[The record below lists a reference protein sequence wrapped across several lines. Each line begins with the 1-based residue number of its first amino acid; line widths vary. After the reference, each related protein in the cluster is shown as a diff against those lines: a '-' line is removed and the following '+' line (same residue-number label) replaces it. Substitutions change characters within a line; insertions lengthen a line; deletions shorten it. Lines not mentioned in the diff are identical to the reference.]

1 MGHFVNLLAI
11 LAALHLSNVC
21 ATGIAP
27 FGVIPVELVRYFHPD
42 ELDEADH
49 LGFVERQR
57 RSSGIEEVSEDE
69 PTYTLYS
76 LGGAPCIMA
85 KVDAIFNLEYRTLRH
100 GTQNVKIDLPKE
112 PEVSGSCVRDGDTAV
127 LTMSWSVFNFSLV
140 FTQNPEG
147 NSYYLNTA
155 ILKYNQSLSMFT
167 DTSYHGNV
175 IARTEKGWNYYF
187 TPLGKSWVCVKA
199 ADQGTLRL
207 YNVDDE
213 IIGNMTLYNIKVQPF
228 VKRAKG
234 KWGEELHCL
243 ERETQNM
250 RENVVPYV
258 MSLIY
263 TAGVAL
269 CIAGYGIFRQFFVK
283 KTMYGMYDE
292 NGEATGGG
300 GGETFNG
307 GTVPMEEFTPANLKS
322 EDFAQFENQ
331 ENYSEPQAASVDPSE
346 SAKSAEA
353 PAANPFKKDTNITTN
368 PFN

>member
-1 MGHFVNLLAI
+1 MGHFVHLLAM
-11 LAALHLSNVC
+11 LAALHLSKVC

-27 FGVIPVELVRYFHPD
+27 FGVIPFELVRYFHP
-42 ELDEADH
+42 EQLDEANH

-57 RSSGIEEVSEDE
+57 RSTTGMEEVSEDE

-85 KVDAIFNLEYRTLRH
+85 KVDAIFNLDYRTLRH
-100 GTQNVKIDLPKE
+100 GVQTVKVDLPKE

-140 FTQNPEG
+140 FTENPEG

-155 ILKYNQSLSMFT
+155 ILKYNQSLSTFQ

-175 IARTEKGWNYYF
+175 IARTEKGWNYNF
-187 TPLGKSWVCVKA
+187 TPLGKSWVCVEAK
-199 ADQGTLRL
+199 DQGSLKL
-207 YNVDDE
+207 YNVDE
-213 IIGNMTLYNIKVQPF
+213 EVIGNMTLYNIKVQPF

-269 CIAGYGIFRQFFVK
+269 CIAAYGIFRQFFVK

-292 NGEATGGG
+292 NGDATGGG
-300 GGETFNG
+300 GGEQING
-307 GTVPMEEFTPANLKS
+307 GTVPMEEFTPVAKP
-322 EDFAQFENQ
+322 EEFAKFENQ
-331 ENYSEPQAASVDPSE
+331 QNYSEQKETPGP
-346 SAKSAEA
+346 AEKPA
-353 PAANPFKKDTNITTN
+353 PAAANPFKKDTNITTN

>member
-331 ENYSEPQAASVDPSE
+331 ENYSEPQATADPSE
-346 SAKSAEA
+346 STKPAVA

>member
-1 MGHFVNLLAI
+1 MGSHTQGCCVPRTQKIANMGHFVNLLAI
-11 LAALHLSNVC
+11 LAALHLSKVC

-27 FGVIPVELVRYFHPD
+27 FGVIPFELVRYFHP
-42 ELDEADH
+42 EQLDEADH

-57 RSSGIEEVSEDE
+57 RSTTGMEEVPEDE

-85 KVDAIFNLEYRTLRH
+85 KVDAIFHLDYRTLRH
-100 GTQNVKIDLPKE
+100 GVQTVRVDLPKE

-140 FTQNPEG
+140 FTENPEG

-155 ILKYNQSLSMFT
+155 ILKYNQSLSSFQ

-175 IARTEKGWNYYF
+175 IARTAKGWNYNF
-187 TPLGKSWVCVKA
+187 TPLGKSWVCVEAK
-199 ADQGTLRL
+199 DQGTLKL

-250 RENVVPYV
+250 REN
-258 MSLIY
+258 
-263 TAGVAL
+263 
-269 CIAGYGIFRQFFVK
+269 
-283 KTMYGMYDE
+283 
-292 NGEATGGG
+292 GEAMGGG
-300 GGETFNG
+300 GGEQING
-307 GTVPMEEFTPANLKS
+307 GTVPMEEFTQVAKP
-322 EDFAQFENQ
+322 EEFAHFENQ
-331 ENYSEPQAASVDPSE
+331 QNYSEQQEVPAPAAKP
-346 SAKSAEA
+346 A